1 MSTGYRTLKKVNA
14 QELFDGRLEPYGVRE
29 QIVPDSTTTGKR
41 CLTDGNNYM
50 WAYIENDLVD
60 CIERYASG
68 GVPAKILGAIAEA
81 FDTDIVSEHEP
92 QFWGFETQEEWDAW
106 MDQISNEDTESFY
119 LEVLKYV
126 RGESHD
132 IGPTT
137 VGMIRPQIAK
147 EIVEKDPT
155 LLLLENKDK
164 LLSEIDRI
172 YYHGEHTVTVTLSP
186 EDIAAADLSVAHEDD
201 VPRA

>member
-1 MSTGYRTLKKVNA
+1 MTL
-14 QELFDGRLEPYGVRE
+14 
-29 QIVPDSTTTGKR
+29 
-41 CLTDGNNYM
+41 LTALKGM
-50 WAYIENDLVD
+50 L
-60 CIERYASG
+60 
-68 GVPAKILGAIAEA
+68 PAEILGAIAEA

-137 VGMIRPQIAK
+137 VGMIWAQIAK